1 MNFSGY
7 KLLNE
12 TYNLEIRNDAQ
23 FAWIN
28 FTSMIMN
35 ISNTISEVLYNK
47 TLIVKKLSDLVEAT
61 YDDYRNDSDQI
72 EESASFVYYDS
83 KSPKTFCDIQDAVRL
98 KRNLTEEEEGL
109 IEDGASREEGAET
122 TLEDGETL
130 PMTTTMEDERGSGES
145 YEELKFTE
153 SPDVMGD
160 ESGGRAMMQ
169 KGEPPVLAAQ
179 QYLMRVAANRQQE
192 DLQFRYQK
200 SALDVVEP
208 KNVINAVRHQG

>member
-61 YDDYRNDSDQI
+61 YDEYRNDSDQI
-72 EESASFVYYDS
+72 EESASFLYYDS

-98 KRNLTEEEEGL
+98 KRNLTEEEEVGL
-109 IEDGASREEGAET
+109 IEGEASGEEGAEK
-122 TLEDGETL
+122 TLGDEPTL
-130 PMTTTMEDERGSGES
+130 PMTTMEDGSGSGES

-153 SPDVMGD
+153 SPDGMGGD
-160 ESGGRAMMQ
+160 GGGGAMMQ

-179 QYLMRVAANRQQE
+179 QYLMRVAAHRPQE